1 MAATSDNMMN
11 DMGSDTVPSGITCR
25 DCVGIYVW

>member
-11 DMGSDTVPSGITCR
+11 DMGSDIVPSAITCR
-25 DCVGIYVW
+25 DCAGIYVW